1 MTKKSLNEPEP
12 KAPTSQPAKIATKA
26 KSGTES
32 VLEVAVPRM
41 RLEIQRLAE
50 AMVQGRL
57 NERIDESQ
65 FTGAEAEHAAVVNQ
79 MIDSLVNP
87 LRLAASAID
96 EIAHGRFPPFVIDDY
111 QGEYN
116 DIKRNLNTLLATL
129 YGMHNET
136 QDLIGNISAG
146 RLQTRG
152 NDWDYQ
158 GIWRELIGGVNGTL
172 DAVLNP
178 ITEASTVLGR
188 LANYDL
194 SARMQGRYHGEHA
207 TIKKAMNTTAESL
220 HSAVSQVAETVELVS
235 TVGSR
240 ISQGSLLV
248 ANGAADQ
255 ERQLTETTSTIT
267 HLAEYAQ
274 KSAQSTSEARICA
287 QRSATSINTAKTE
300 MERMLTAM
308 TEIRAAADG
317 TAGIIQQIDTIAK
330 ETDQLSANASTKAT
344 VVRSSASGFGVVA
357 QEIRKLSE
365 RCEDAG
371 KKLKSF
377 QQRVEFTAKAENGDC
392 IDNLVSEYEELIH
405 DLKNVATNSS
415 LLGVNAAISAAHV
428 EGAGNDFEVLTD
440 EIRQLAKRSAEAAK
454 QTETL
459 IQTSVTMSRKGDE
472 ISQEIDRHLAGAV
485 EGAQLIDNL
494 TEDISRATHEQASG
508 LEQISRS
515 ITQIN
520 AVTSQNAASAF
531 ESTDAAKNLDQQ
543 VKKLTRMVNKF
554 RIDGETAA

>member
-1 MTKKSLNEPEP
+1 MKKSSADKTE
-12 KAPTSQPAKIATKA
+12 AATPTAQQEIA
-26 KSGTES
+26 
-32 VLEVAVPRM
+32 
-41 RLEIQRLAE
+41 RLAA
-50 AMVQGRL
+50 AMVAGKL
-57 NERIDESQ
+57 SERGDPAL
-65 FTGAEAEHAAVVNQ
+65 FRGADAELVSMVNQ
-79 MIDSLVNP
+79 MLDSLVSP
-87 LRLAASAID
+87 LRLAAGSID
-96 EIAHGRFPPFVIDDY
+96 EIAHGRIPPFVIDDY

-178 ITEASTVLGR
+178 ISEASTVLGR

-194 SARMQGRYHGEHA
+194 GARMQGRYHGEHA
-207 TIKKAMNTTAESL
+207 VIKKAMNATAESL
-220 HSAVSQVAETVELVS
+220 HSAVSQVAETVDLVS
-235 TVGSR
+235 TVGKR
-240 ISQGSLLV
+240 ISQGSQMV
-248 ANGAADQ
+248 ANGAAEQ
-255 ERQLTETTSTIT
+255 ERQLTETTTTVT

-274 KSAQSTSEARICA
+274 KSAQSTAEARTNA
-287 QRSATSINTAKTE
+287 QRSAAAITTAKAE
-300 MERMLTAM
+300 MERMLEAM
-308 TEIRAAADG
+308 KEIRASADG

-330 ETDQLSANASTKAT
+330 ETDLLSATASTKAT

-365 RCEDAG
+365 RCEEAG
-371 KKLKSF
+371 SRLKSF
-377 QQRVEFTAKAENGDC
+377 QQRVNFSAKTAGDG
-392 IDNLVSEYEELIH
+392 IDHLISEYEELIH

-428 EGAGNDFEVLTD
+428 EGAGNDFELLTD
-440 EIRQLAKRSAEAAK
+440 EIRQLARRSADAAK

-459 IQTSVTMSRKGDE
+459 VRSSISMSRKGEE
-472 ISQEIDRHLAGAV
+472 ISFEIDRHLAGAV
-485 EGAQLIDNL
+485 AGAQQIDAL
-494 TEDISRATHEQASG
+494 TDEIARATNEQASG

-520 AVTSQNAASAF
+520 DVTSQNAATAL
-531 ESTDAAKNLDQQ
+531 ESTDAAKNLDLQ
-543 VKKLTRMVNKF
+543 VKKLTKMVSTF
-554 RIDGETAA
+554 RLQ